1 MPRALLVNK
10 EDVLSA
16 AEETGSADLI
26 SELRKI
32 KTVAPSSADIG
43 IPPILKTERS
53 MAHVLYSDGHGAL
66 ESQEYTEWLCPV
78 CDCFVGSH
86 RVTRYGEK
94 KKPCNFCTQCGQKID
109 WSGIELDDN
118 YAAPEN

>member
-10 EDVLSA
+10 EDVFSA
-16 AEETGSADLI
+16 AEEIGSATLI

-32 KTVAPSSADIG
+32 KAVTPSSADIG
-43 IPPILKTERS
+43 IPPIQKTKRS
-53 MAHVLYSDGHGAL
+53 MSHVLYSDGHGAL
-66 ESQEYTEWLCPV
+66 ESHEYTEWLCPV
-78 CDCFVGSH
+78 CDWFVGSH
-86 RVTRYGEK
+86 RVTHHSEK

-118 YAAPEN
+118 FASSGN